1 MLPLME
7 NLIRFLRDERGDGA
21 IEYALLAGLIAC
33 FLISGIQKL
42 GSNLNSKVQAI
53 TKAVS

>member
-1 MLPLME
+1 ME
-7 NLIRFLRDERGDGA
+7 IFVRFLRDERGDGA

-33 FLISGIQKL
+33 FLIAGIQKL
-42 GSNLNSKVQAI
+42 GSNLNSKIQAI